1 MHRNHFY
8 TGMYINFSV
17 FLGVFGEC
25 INYFIISYLFD
36 TYMLSQ
42 YWFTFNVK
50 AKCKKHKNE
59 L

>member
-25 INYFIISYLFD
+25 INYFIISYLLD
-36 TYMLSQ
+36 TYMQSQ
-42 YWFTFNVK
+42 YWFTLNVK
-50 AKCKKHKNE
+50 AKCKKKKII
-59 L
+59 